1 MSLSMYQASVPV
13 FIRALKN
20 LTVVLQKGDAFAQA
34 KQIDPSVLI
43 NDRLAPDMFTL
54 LRQIQIATDVARRG
68 VARLAGVEPQKY
80 EDNEKTF
87 ADLYDRIN
95 RTIAYLESLR
105 PQQIDGTED
114 RPISFEIQGN
124 TMNFTG
130 QEMLLNF
137 SIPNVFFHTTVTYA
151 ILRHNGVELGKRDF
165 LGNMPA

>member
-1 MSLSMYQASVPV
+1 MTLSMYQASVPV

-20 LTVVLQKGDAFAQA
+20 LIGVLQKGEAFAQA
-34 KQIDPSVLI
+34 KKIDPAVLI

-54 LRQIQIATDVARRG
+54 SRQIQVATDIARRG

-80 EDNEKTF
+80 EDNEKSF

-95 RTIAYLESLR
+95 RTIAYLESFQ

-114 RPISFEIQGN
+114 KPISFEIGGN
-124 TMNFTG
+124 KMNFTG

-151 ILRHNGVELGKRDF
+151 ILRHNGVEIGKSDF

>member
-20 LTVVLQKGDAFAQA
+20 LTVVLQKGEAFAKA
-34 KQIDPSVLI
+34 RKIEPEVLI

-54 LRQIQIATDVARRG
+54 ARQIQIATDVARRG
-68 VARLAGVEPQKY
+68 VARLAGVEPQKF
-80 EDNEKTF
+80 EDKEKTF

-95 RTIAYLESLR
+95 RTIAYLESFR
-105 PQQIDGTED
+105 PPQIDGTED
-114 RPISFEIQGN
+114 KQISFEIRGN
-124 TMNFTG
+124 KVNFTG
-130 QEMLLNF
+130 KEVLLNF

-151 ILRHNGVELGKRDF
+151 ILRHNGVEIGKSDF

>member
-13 FIRALKN
+13 FIRAFKN
-20 LTVVLQKGDAFAQA
+20 LTGVLQKGEAFAQA
-34 KQIDPSVLI
+34 KKIEPAVLI

-54 LRQIQIATDVARRG
+54 SRQIQIATDVARRG
-68 VARLAGVEPQKY
+68 VARLAGVEPQKF
-80 EDNEKTF
+80 EDNEKSF

-95 RTIAYLESLR
+95 RTIAYLESFR

-114 RPISFEIQGN
+114 KPLSIEIGDS

-130 QEMLLNF
+130 KEMLLNF

-151 ILRHNGVELGKRDF
+151 ILRHNGVEIGKSDF
-165 LGNMPA
+165 IGNMPA

>member
-13 FIRALKN
+13 FIRAFKN
-20 LTVVLQKGDAFAQA
+20 LTGVLQKGEAFAQA
-34 KQIDPSVLI
+34 KKIEPAVLI

-54 LRQIQIATDVARRG
+54 SRQIQIATDIARRG
-68 VARLAGVEPQKY
+68 VARLAGVEPQKF
-80 EDNEKTF
+80 EDNEKSF

-95 RTIAYLESLR
+95 RTIAYLESFR

-114 RPISFEIQGN
+114 KPLSIEIGDS

-130 QEMLLNF
+130 KEMLLNF

-151 ILRHNGVELGKRDF
+151 ILRHNGVEIGKSDF
-165 LGNMPA
+165 IGNMPA

>member
-13 FIRALKN
+13 FIRAFKN
-20 LTVVLQKGDAFAQA
+20 LTGVLQKGEAFAQA
-34 KQIDPSVLI
+34 KKIDPAVLI

-54 LRQIQIATDVARRG
+54 TRQIQIATDVARRC
-68 VARLAGVEPQKY
+68 VARLAGVEPQKF

-95 RTIAYLESLR
+95 RTIVYLESFR

-114 RPISFEIQGN
+114 KPISFEIQGN
-124 TMNFTG
+124 TLNFTG
-130 QEMLLNF
+130 TAMLLNF
-137 SIPNVFFHTTVTYA
+137 SIPNVFFHATITYA
-151 ILRHNGVELGKRDF
+151 ILRHNGVEIGKKDF